1 MSKQRT
7 GRKVPGSFRDPSG
20 FLFHQDG
27 LLYRQINAVYRK
39 DYDYLMNSGLYNSL
53 VDANLLVPH
62 TEIDFK
68 STESDIAYKIIRP
81 EEIQFL
87 SYPYEWC
94 FRQLK
99 DAALTTLKIQ
109 KKAMDFGMCLKD
121 SSAYN
126 IQFRKGKPVLID
138 TLSFEIYKEGH
149 PWVAYRQFC
158 QQFLAP
164 LALMSYKDI
173 RLNQL
178 LRIYIDGI
186 PLDLASSL
194 LPLRTSLKFS
204 VLSHINLHAKSQKH
218 YADKTVDTSGYKM
231 KRISLLGL
239 IDNLESAVI
248 KLKWRVRDTEWGE
261 YYKDTNY
268 SDDALQHK
276 KEIVAEYLGR
286 IKTKSVWDLGGNVG
300 MFSRIA
306 SDSGIQTI
314 SFDNDPAVVEANYIE
329 CIKNSDT
336 NLLPLLLD
344 LTNPSPGI
352 GWENQERMS
361 LIERGPADTVFAL
374 ALIHHLAISNNLPLN
389 KIAGFFNTLCDSL
402 IIEFIPK
409 SDSQVQKLLST
420 RRDIFP
426 DYTQLMFEIEFSKF
440 FVIRDSVRIRNSERT
455 LFLMEKEGICA

>member
-20 FLFHQDG
+20 FLFYQDG

-62 TEIDFK
+62 TETDFK
-68 STESDIAYKIIRP
+68 STESDIAYKIIQP

-94 FRQLK
+94 FSQLK

-164 LALMSYKDI
+164 LVLMSYKDI

-218 YADKTVDTSGYKM
+218 YADKVVDTSGNKM

-239 IDNLESAVI
+239 IDNLESAVS

-314 SFDNDPAVVEANYIE
+314 SFDNDPDVFEANNI
-329 CIKNSDT
+329 
-336 NLLPLLLD
+336 
-344 LTNPSPGI
+344 
-352 GWENQERMS
+352 
-361 LIERGPADTVFAL
+361 
-374 ALIHHLAISNNLPLN
+374 
-389 KIAGFFNTLCDSL
+389 
-402 IIEFIPK
+402 
-409 SDSQVQKLLST
+409 
-420 RRDIFP
+420 
-426 DYTQLMFEIEFSKF
+426 
-440 FVIRDSVRIRNSERT
+440 
-455 LFLMEKEGICA
+455 